1 MNNFPVLLVCHLDGD
16 VTVALDDPVATPLGA
31 RPEALQRRR
40 LVDHDQ
46 RNLQLVDIGTVV
58 VLRIGDRRLE
68 HFPDHV
74 RRLLRRVLEGL
85 QRGAYGLATDHVRD
99 QPALLRRDPGIAK
112 PGCYL
117 HLNDSYLDFR
127 SPEWLLKVRVWA
139 NSPSLCPSMFSEMST
154 GTC

>member
-16 VTVALDDPVATPLGA
+16 MTVALDDPVATPLGP
-31 RPEALQRRR
+31 RPEALQCRR

-46 RNLQLVDIGTVV
+46 RNLQLVDIRTVV
-58 VLRIGDRRLE
+58 VLGVGNRRLE
-68 HFPDHV
+68 HLLHHV
-74 RRLLRRVLEGL
+74 RRLLGRVLQGL
-85 QRGAYGLATDHVRD
+85 QRSIDGLATDHVRD
-99 QPALLRRDPGIAK
+99 QPAFLRRDPGIAK

-117 HLNDSYLDFR
+117 HLDDSYFDFR

-139 NSPSLCPSMFSEMST
+139 NSPSLCPTMFSEMST